1 MTCSTCGALMG
12 TLDSTCGSCG
22 SAIATAE
29 RLPLPPTS
37 APEPDVTQVP
47 RRPRSAKVLAIVSAV
62 AVLLAIGVGVSRAQV
77 AGRLTQS
84 DAALRD
90 TRGQLDTSTA
100 QVAELETRVQELE
113 VEQAQLHT
121 QLDDAHTGE
130 RDARTSLDACQD
142 AWRMAVQFAHDGTPP
157 PAIATQF
164 AAKLVTCFEGK
175 VPPSLF

>member
-29 RLPLPPTS
+29 RLPLPPVS
-37 APEPDVTQVP
+37 APEPLRATGG
-47 RRPRSAKVLAIVSAV
+47 RPRSTRVVAIVAAV
-62 AVLLAIGVGVSRAQV
+62 AVVLGVGIGVSRAQV
-77 AGRLTQS
+77 AGRLASTE
-84 DAALRD
+84 AALGD
-90 TRGQLDTSTA
+90 TRGQLDESTA
-100 QVAELETRVQELE
+100 QVAELGTRVQELE
-113 VEQAQLHT
+113 DAQAQLHT
-121 QLDDAHTGE
+121 QLDDAHAREG
-130 RDARTSLDACQD
+130 DARTSLEACQD
-142 AWRMAVQFAHDGTPP
+142 AWRMAVQFAHGGTPP